1 MSLLDSIRGLF
12 GGGTANYGE
21 PIVIVSGLPRSGTSM
36 MMKMLDAA
44 GIPIMTDAIRAA
56 DIDNPKGYFEFER
69 VKDLEKDPDRSW
81 VRDARGK
88 ALKVISWLLKDLPD
102 ENAYRIV
109 FMRRDIDEVLASQN
123 NMLEHRGEDDATDDA
138 IMAEAY
144 RNHLASVRIMSRK
157 KPNWSLVEI
166 RYDEAIRD
174 PGSVARKV
182 NEFLGGRYDVQR
194 MVEAVD
200 EKLYRNRK
208 TA

>member
-1 MSLLDSIRGLF
+1 MSLLESLRVVLSRRR
-12 GGGTANYGE
+12 YGE
-21 PIVIVSGLPRSGTSM
+21 PIIVVSGLPRSGTSM

-44 GIPIMTDAIRAA
+44 GIPIMTDAVRAA
-56 DIDNPKGYFEFER
+56 DIDNPKGYFEYER

-123 NMLEHRGEDDATDDA
+123 KMLANRGEEDTTDDGA
-138 IMAEAY
+138 MAEAY
-144 RNHLASVRIMSRK
+144 RNHLAAVRIMARK
-157 KPNWSLVEI
+157 RPNWTMIEV

-174 PGSVARKV
+174 AAKVARIV
-182 NEFLGGRYDVQR
+182 NDFLGGRYDER
-194 MVEAVD
+194 AMVAAVD

-208 TA
+208 SA